1 MFDDYDT
8 TNSFIKYNKTFDIK
22 IIDDIEHTCKNITN
36 DICKDGT
43 ISSKENVNKEIYKI
57 VKNGIYGLN
66 ILDSRH
72 VASIC
77 LRYCHY
83 YEIEKIPKWY
93 LFRIWRN

>member
-8 TNSFIKYNKTFDIK
+8 TNSFIKYNKIFDIK
-22 IIDDIEHTCKNITN
+22 MIDDIEKTCQNITN
-36 DICKDGT
+36 EICSKNTINRTDIA
-43 ISSKENVNKEIYKI
+43 NKEIYNI
-57 VKNGIYGLN
+57 VRNGVYGLN

-83 YEIEKIPKWY
+83 YDVEKTPHWY
-93 LFRIWRN
+93 LFRLWRR